1 MNVRVIWKSLLIF
14 SLSNLCVALTYAQV
28 QPTPALERIESFNKR
43 KALETNSMVNNVPFR
58 NIGPTIMSGR
68 AVDLDVNPA
77 DPTEFYVAYAS
88 GGLWYTKNNG
98 QSFSPVFDHEDVI
111 TIGDFVVDW
120 KTRKI

>member
-1 MNVRVIWKSLLIF
+1 MNVYLNWKSLLIF
-14 SLSNLCVALTYAQV
+14 SLVNWCAVFTHAQV
-28 QPTPALERIESFNKR
+28 LPTPALERMESFSKR
-43 KALETNSMVNNVPFR
+43 KVLEANSMVNNVPFR

-68 AVDLDVNPA
+68 AVDLDVNPS

-111 TIGDFVVDW
+111 TKIGRAHV
-120 KTRKI
+120 